1 MTNRISATVHSSPI
15 QITTPEN
22 KVAVRVVGQPGPAGP
37 SGAQGPQGIQG
48 PPGAAAVGYLHT
60 QASESATWTIA
71 HNLGF
76 RPAVAPVSVG
86 GVEMIGSITHL
97 SDNTLQI
104 DFLTPVAGSAR
115 LV

>member
-1 MTNRISATVHSSPI
+1 MPAKVITVVSGGQMKIDATP
-15 QITTPEN
+15 TFGAFRLLGTP
-22 KVAVRVVGQPGPAGP
+22 
-37 SGAQGPQGIQG
+37 GPQGIQG
-48 PPGAAAVGYLHT
+48 PTGPIGPAAVGYLHT